1 MDLADA
7 GLTEQPFRTD
17 GKPLPIV
24 SYSSH
29 LDALESLRETCA
41 LPTGLALLQGPPL
54 SGKSTLIQYFL
65 DTMEHDCAVAVVDG
79 NGLNTPNLLEAVLH
93 QFGYKLECSSANEL
107 LAMLRVFALQQ
118 AASQEPPLLII
129 DNTQSLDPDALH
141 ALCEL
146 AELTVRRSS
155 ALKMVLSSDR
165 SLESIISA
173 PAMARIAKRVSADIH
188 LHPLARDEAPYY
200 LHAKLR
206 AAGSDVPEHILPS
219 SVCKELWQASGGWP
233 GILDRIALLALARA
247 NALPVS
253 ISRIE
258 RPLLPPG
265 TWDDDVDHSE
275 LMARTPPGPPQLYLS
290 HNGDSVEELSFDRS
304 RLLIGRSEHNDLS
317 IRSKFISR
325 HHLLLVRHSGSTFMM
340 DLNSTNGTFVNSR
353 RISNHI
359 LEHDDVITVGH
370 HHIRFRDSHATKRGL
385 ADDTKF
391 ADTAIMKTL
400 EDMRK
405 LLAKENT
412 EVLPAVTENLPT
424 AGHLSG

>member
-7 GLTEQPFRTD
+7 GLTEQPFRTH

-29 LDALESLRETCA
+29 LDALESLRDTCA

-65 DTMEHDCAVAVVDG
+65 DTLEHDCAVAVVDAD
-79 NGLNTPNLLEAVLH
+79 GLSTSNLLENVLR
-93 QFGYKLECSSANEL
+93 QFGYELECNSENEL
-107 LAMLRVFALQQ
+107 MAMLRVFALQQ

-129 DNTQSLDPDALH
+129 DNTQSLDPSALH

-146 AELTVRRSS
+146 AELMVRQTS

-173 PAMARIAKRVSADIH
+173 PAMQRIAKRVTADIH
-188 LHPLARDEAPYY
+188 LHPLARDEAPHY

-206 AAGSDVPEHILPS
+206 AAGSDVPEYILPS
-219 SVCKELWQASGGWP
+219 SVCEELWQASGGWP
-233 GILDRIALLALARA
+233 GILDRIALLALSRA
-247 NALPVS
+247 DALPVS
-253 ISRIE
+253 IQQIE
-258 RPLLPPG
+258 RPSLPPG
-265 TWDDDVDHSE
+265 TWDDDIDCLE
-275 LMARTPPGPPQLYLS
+275 LMPGTPPGPPQLYLS
-290 HNGDSVEELSFDRS
+290 HNGESVQEFSFDQS

-325 HHLLLVRHSGSTFMM
+325 HHLLLVRHGGSTFMM
-340 DLNSTNGTFVNSR
+340 DLNSTNGTFVNST

-359 LEHDDVITVGH
+359 LAHDDVITVGH
-370 HHIRFRDSHATKRGL
+370 HHIRFRDPHATKRGL
-385 ADDTKF
+385 ADGKDF

-405 LLAKENT
+405 LVAQENT

-424 AGHLSG
+424 AGHVSG